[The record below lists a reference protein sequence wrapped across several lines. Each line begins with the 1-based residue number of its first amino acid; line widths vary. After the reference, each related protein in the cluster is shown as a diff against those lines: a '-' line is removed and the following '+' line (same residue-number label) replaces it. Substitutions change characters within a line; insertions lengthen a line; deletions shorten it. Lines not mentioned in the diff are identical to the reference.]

1 MYATRSVTKRTGNM
15 ADEQTAPTQQ
25 GADGESNHSQLMAM
39 MLQLQASV
47 DNMGRLFDN
56 RVTELAD
63 RADDLA
69 EQTSALRDHTS
80 ALRDETS
87 AWKADVD
94 GRLERLERDEHV
106 RSMSNDSV
114 DVAVES
120 TQLASPVKVGKSIM
134 RQRAPRYDGTSTWGR
149 TWRSSK

>member
-1 MYATRSVTKRTGNM
+1 M

-114 DVAVES
+114 DVAV
-120 TQLASPVKVGKSIM
+120 
-134 RQRAPRYDGTSTWGR
+134 
-149 TWRSSK
+149 